1 MEMEPEFALYAVIA
15 VFAFYFVFGRTKKPP
30 AFQAPPKEEEV
41 QPDEERELTEEEAA
55 LLLWRSEMKK
65 ARDRLIAR
73 ALPQPTRGPL
83 RGPRED
89 DTDEHELPN

>member
-1 MEMEPEFALYAVIA
+1 MEPEFALYAVLA
-15 VFAFYFVFGRTKKPP
+15 VFAFYFAFGRTKKPQ
-30 AFQAPPKEEEV
+30 AFQAPPKEEM
-41 QPDEERELTEEEAA
+41 QTDEERELTEEEAA

-73 ALPQPTRGPL
+73 ALPQPTRGA
-83 RGPRED
+83 RGAAGED